1 MLVTEGTRSSLID
14 ESKHKHKRTST
25 KGSQVEEGVYEAFE
39 GLWARVSMAFERPGQ
54 GSSRVGLTSPH
65 EEPG

>member
-14 ESKHKHKRTST
+14 ESKHKHKHQ
-25 KGSQVEEGVYEAFE
+25 GSQVEEGVYKAFE

-54 GSSRVGLTSPH
+54 GSLRVGLTSPH

>member
-1 MLVTEGTRSSLID
+1 MLVMEGTRSSLID
-14 ESKHKHKRTST
+14 ESKHKHE
-25 KGSQVEEGVYEAFE
+25 GSQVEEGVYEAFE

-54 GSSRVGLTSPH
+54 GSSRVGLTSPQ